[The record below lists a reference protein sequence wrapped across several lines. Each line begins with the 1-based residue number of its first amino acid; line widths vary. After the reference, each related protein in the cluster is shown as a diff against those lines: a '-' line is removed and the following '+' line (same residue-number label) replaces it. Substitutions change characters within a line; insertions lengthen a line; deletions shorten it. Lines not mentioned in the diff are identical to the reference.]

1 MEGCLPL
8 VCRDAAEMMT
18 DYTEGR
24 LGVTRWVSLRWH
36 LHICPMCRAFLAQL
50 RATREIV
57 GKTELPAD
65 EAGEARALARR
76 PAPPA
81 PTPPDS

>member
-1 MEGCLPL
+1 MPL

-36 LHICPMCRAFLAQL
+36 LKICPMCRAFLAQL

-65 EAGEARALARR
+65 AAGEAQALAQR
-76 PAPPA
+76 PPA
-81 PTPPDS
+81 GATPPATTPEA